1 MNNGIQTM
9 SQYNIMALGAYLESS
24 AYQNMI
30 AGLCLAVVVIL
41 IFTNNWWLT
50 ALCALALYSIISLVF
65 CEMVFFGWE
74 VDILVAIDISIASG
88 MSVDYVLHLAHA
100 YNGET
105 GDHADKVRKALKD
118 MGVSVA
124 SGMLTTFFA
133 CIALFLCDMLWFRL
147 FGCFIAMVII
157 TAFAVSMFGMM
168 SLLAL
173 AGPGDGQGEMPFC
186 NKPMDAGVCKK
197 KGEE

>member
-157 TAFAVSMFGMM
+157 TAFAVSMFGT
-168 SLLAL
+168 
-173 AGPGDGQGEMPFC
+173 
-186 NKPMDAGVCKK
+186 
-197 KGEE
+197 